1 MFKIWKYIGIRYLI
15 TFILFFAFIH
25 KEWRFEGWST
35 LRDSLDSF
43 EDWFMFFWLFIL
55 PVLFELLYQGL
66 AMSYFLKK
74 LSRQNWLL
82 MLFIFVLLFILEFT
96 VTIQLFA
103 IHFVATKLFVSVVL
117 FFVFYRKYIMLQSRL
132 NSSQNSQPP
141 S

>member
-1 MFKIWKYIGIRYLI
+1 MIKIWKYIGIRYLI

-55 PVLFELLYQGL
+55 PVLFEFLYQGL

-103 IHFVATKLFVSVVL
+103 INFVATKLIVSVVL
-117 FFVFYRKYIMLQSRL
+117 FFIFYGRYMMLQSRL
-132 NSSQNSQPP
+132 YSSQKSQLP

>member
-103 IHFVATKLFVSVVL
+103 INFVATKLIVSVVL
-117 FFVFYRKYIMLQSRL
+117 FFIFYGRYMMLQSRL
-132 NSSQNSQPP
+132 YSSQKSQLP

>member
-117 FFVFYRKYIMLQSRL
+117 FFVFYGNYLMLQSRL
-132 NSSQNSQPP
+132 NLNK
-141 S
+141 

>member
-1 MFKIWKYIGIRYLI
+1 MIKIWKYIGIRYLI

>member
-15 TFILFFAFIH
+15 TFILFLAFIH

>member
-1 MFKIWKYIGIRYLI
+1 MITMIKIWKYIGIRYLI

-25 KEWRFEGWST
+25 KEWRFEGWGT

-82 MLFIFVLLFILEFT
+82 MLFIFVFLFILEFI
-96 VTIQLFA
+96 VTIQFFA
-103 IHFVATKLFVSVVL
+103 IHFVATKLIVSVVL
-117 FFVFYRKYIMLQSRL
+117 FFVFYGKFILFQTRL
-132 NSSQNSQPP
+132 NLNE
-141 S
+141 